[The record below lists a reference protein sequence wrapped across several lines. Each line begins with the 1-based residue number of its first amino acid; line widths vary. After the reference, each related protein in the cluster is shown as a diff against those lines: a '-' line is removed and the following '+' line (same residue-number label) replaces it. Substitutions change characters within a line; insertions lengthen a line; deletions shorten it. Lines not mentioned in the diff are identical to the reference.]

1 MFPHLVPKAEEIL
14 VKKAMFVLFL
24 ALPSFVLAEKPAPN
38 SADYILTAHVQTSR
52 IASDCSDVTSGTSVC
67 FWNQHLD
74 VTIDGKKYEMVG
86 NRAKRNVYVLRL
98 GDYKAK
104 VLKEDTSRTYEYN
117 RSYEFLFA
125 DGTTGDFQVTGE
137 ME

>member
-1 MFPHLVPKAEEIL
+1 MFLPLVLTAEVTAVMKVL
-14 VKKAMFVLFL
+14 FVL
-24 ALPSFVLAEKPAPN
+24 AMVLPSFALAEKPAPN
-38 SADYILTAHVQTSR
+38 SADYITTIHVQTSR
-52 IASDCSDVTSGTSVC
+52 IASDCSDVTNGTSVC

-86 NRAKRNVYVLRL
+86 NRAKKNVYVLRL

-117 RSYEFLFA
+117 RSYELLFA
-125 DGTTGDFQVTGE
+125 DGTTGDFQVTAE
-137 ME
+137 IE

>member
-1 MFPHLVPKAEEIL
+1 L
-14 VKKAMFVLFL
+14 
-24 ALPSFVLAEKPAPN
+24 
-38 SADYILTAHVQTSR
+38 D
-52 IASDCSDVTSGTSVC
+52 
-67 FWNQHLD
+67 QHLD

-86 NRAKRNVYVLRL
+86 NKAKKNVYVLRL

-117 RSYEFLFA
+117 RSYQFLFV

-137 ME
+137 EE